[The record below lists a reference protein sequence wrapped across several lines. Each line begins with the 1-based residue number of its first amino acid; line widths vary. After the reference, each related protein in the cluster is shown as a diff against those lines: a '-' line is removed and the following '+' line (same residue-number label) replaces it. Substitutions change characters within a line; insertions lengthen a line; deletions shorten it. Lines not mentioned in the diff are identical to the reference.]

1 MEKLSAKKNK
11 WQKPSLSL
19 RDISPRGRDKFGLRV
34 KAKNSLPLLGSPFG
48 RAGICKQMT
57 ERAQITLSKHT
68 QKEAPQTRSLF
79 VLPRTILADVS
90 FS

>member
-19 RDISPRGRDKFGLRV
+19 RDISPRGRDKFGLRG
-34 KAKNSLPLLGSPFG
+34 KSKNSLPLLSSPEG

-57 ERAQITLSKHT
+57 ERA
-68 QKEAPQTRSLF
+68 AR
-79 VLPRTILADVS
+79 
-90 FS
+90 